1 MLYCWAFLL
10 LTFIC
15 IIIHMSSQA
24 HNIIHAVHISSPLYL
39 CCVCAVHR
47 TDMMDWRECGATHNS
62 IAIIRF
68 DAFSLDA
75 DALIHDDGIAC
86 RDEKRL
92 WIVHM
97 WPRPFSLSSIHNR
110 SLKMFAQY
118 FFACARVCLCVCAV
132 FFLSCFNSLRPL
144 RLRFFEMEMIWLCF
158 AFVALH
164 WFMFGFNCF
173 AKPYIVYLII
183 GFYLCRAF
191 ESAK

>member
-1 MLYCWAFLL
+1 
-10 LTFIC
+10 
-15 IIIHMSSQA
+15 MSSQA
-24 HNIIHAVHISSPLYL
+24 HNIIHAVYISSPLYL

-86 RDEKRL
+86 RGEKRL

-118 FFACARVCLCVCAV
+118 FLHALAFDCVCARC
-132 FFLSCFNSLRPL
+132 FFCLVSTLYVRCVCGFSKWRWSGFVL
-144 RLRFFEMEMIWLCF
+144 RLLHCIDSCLVLIASPSRTLFIWLLVFIC
-158 AFVALH
+158 AVPLNPLNNKIWTH
-164 WFMFGFNCF
+164 
-173 AKPYIVYLII
+173 
-183 GFYLCRAF
+183 R
-191 ESAK
+191 